1 MNFIKNDEI
10 KSINHCKMNKT
21 LKLLQSS
28 KFNQLSK
35 SEIFQEISFLLMKIK
50 SLNSQYSLNG
60 KDNIWILK
68 PAGLSRGRGICCISK
83 YNEFLKFLKSNGN
96 HFVAQKY
103 IENPL
108 IIHKRKVLLI

>member
-1 MNFIKNDEI
+1 MEHIKGIHTYILKEKCNEYEELVKNLRKGFDDKIQELIIKNDEI

-68 PAGLSRGRGICCISK
+68 PAG
-83 YNEFLKFLKSNGN
+83 
-96 HFVAQKY
+96 
-103 IENPL
+103 
-108 IIHKRKVLLI
+108 